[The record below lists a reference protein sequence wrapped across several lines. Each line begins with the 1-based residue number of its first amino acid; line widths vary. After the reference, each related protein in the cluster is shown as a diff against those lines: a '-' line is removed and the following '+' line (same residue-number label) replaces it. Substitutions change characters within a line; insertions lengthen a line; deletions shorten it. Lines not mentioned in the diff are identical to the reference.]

1 MHFKNE
7 EILHTILRI
16 IVLVSIVVSIA
27 LLFQKGRSG
36 SDVTFDLLA
45 YIISFT
51 ALVLTTLQSISIA
64 RQVRITRYSASKVSQ
79 SINQLDELIKVNQQL
94 TRVIEHDTELDQQ
107 IVAALSSHDIGRN
120 KAHRAQIAKTVR
132 QNVTQHLKTR

>member
-7 EILHTILRI
+7 EIFHTILRI
-16 IVLVSIVVSIA
+16 IVLVSIVASIA
-27 LLFQKGRSG
+27 LLLQKGQFS
-36 SDVTFDLLA
+36 SDVAFDLLA

-51 ALVLTTLQSISIA
+51 ALALTTLQSISIA
-64 RQVRITRYSASKVSQ
+64 RQVRLTRYSTSKVSQ

-94 TRVIEHDTELDQQ
+94 ARVIEHDTELDQQ
-107 IVAALSSHDIGRN
+107 IVAALSSHDIGRD

-132 QNVTQHLKTR
+132 QNVTRHLKAR